1 MMYPKPKSAPGRFVQ
16 SKFVKNRTNAM
27 KEIEA
32 WVKKDDDRG
41 GSSHE
46 ASRMSGQLTDN
57 VTEERM
63 LRAKL
68 WELSKERYKVSPPAL
83 LSLCVLCLLCVC
95 CVCCVCVCV
104 CMYVVGQ
111 EVFFV

>member
-1 MMYPKPKSAPGRFVQ
+1 MYPQIKVSATHSAVQPKSRQVTMMYPKPKSAPGRFMQ

-32 WVKKDDDRG
+32 WVKKDDERSG
-41 GSSHE
+41 TAHE

-68 WELSKERYKVSPPAL
+68 WELSKERYKVGR
-83 LSLCVLCLLCVC
+83 VG
-95 CVCCVCVCV
+95 
-104 CMYVVGQ
+104 MRGRYV
-111 EVFFV
+111 FL

>member
-41 GSSHE
+41 GSAHE

-68 WELSKERYKVSPPAL
+68 WELSKERYKVGRGG
-83 LSLCVLCLLCVC
+83 V
-95 CVCCVCVCV
+95 
-104 CMYVVGQ
+104 
-111 EVFFV
+111 